1 MLDTLLL
8 CFLTACCHTYG
19 VEPEFALAVARVES
33 GTKTQDYRI
42 GRLGKS
48 DFWGPMGVKGCFL
61 KTGSPFEV
69 IEKGVKALR
78 ETAGNEAKMIDRAKT
93 YNPNWRKNRYL
104 VDLMA
109 CYRQNRRQ
117 R

>member
-1 MLDTLLL
+1 MLEPILYIWLVT
-8 CFLTACCHTYG
+8 CCNFYH

-33 GTKTQDYRI
+33 GTKTQEYRI

-48 DFWGPMGVKGCFL
+48 DFYGPMGVKGCFL

-69 IEKGVKALR
+69 IELGVRALR
-78 ETAGNEAKMIDRAKT
+78 GKDKARVLRRYNPKLDRA
-93 YNPNWRKNRYL
+93 YERA
-104 VDLMA
+104 VMA
-109 CYRQNRRQ
+109 LYRQNKREMQ

>member
-8 CFLTACCHTYG
+8 CWLLACCQTYG

-33 GTKTQDYRI
+33 GTKTQEYRV
-42 GRLGKS
+42 GRLGRS
-48 DFWGPMGVKGCFL
+48 NFYGPMGVHRCFL

-69 IEKGVKALR
+69 IELGVKALR
-78 ETAGNEAKMIDRAKT
+78 GKDKAGVLRRYNPKLDRA
-93 YNPNWRKNRYL
+93 YERA
-104 VDLMA
+104 VMA
-109 CYRQNRRQ
+109 TYRQFKRQ

>member
-8 CFLTACCHTYG
+8 CWLLACCQTYG

-33 GTKTQDYRI
+33 GTKTQEYRV
-42 GRLGKS
+42 GRLGRS
-48 DFWGPMGVKGCFL
+48 NFYGPMGVHRCFL

-69 IEKGVKALR
+69 IELGVKALQ
-78 ETAGNEAKMIDRAKT
+78 GKDKAKVLRRYNPKLDRA
-93 YNPNWRKNRYL
+93 YERA
-104 VDLMA
+104 VMA
-109 CYRQNRRQ
+109 LYRQNRRQ